1 MRFKDQINF
10 VRQHVKRNRLR
21 VFMTILATAM
31 GCAFLIVLASIAF
44 GLQTSMKKEL
54 LSDNAITEIEIYSED
69 KLDKQKIKAIPNVN
83 ALVERAEIMAEGT
96 AKFTLDERSST
107 PYTQFVDFEQLAK
120 TNEKLAQGTL
130 PKHDNE
136 IVVGYQFAQTL
147 LTKAQQQAL
156 DNDDEQTKKEGY
168 SGKLLGK
175 KLTFTYTVDKKN
187 VLTKEMTIV
196 GITKKPS
203 REWDIDERVMMPL
216 SMLAT
221 LKTNYEH
228 VTDNKQQDFS
238 YATFRVYASDL
249 EAVKEILATLKAM
262 DLSVYSVTEQLEEIN
277 ILFTAL
283 KAGLIFIGTIA
294 ILIASIGIFNTMTMA
309 VTERTREIGVMK
321 AIGTNPKL
329 IQKLFV
335 MESAY
340 IGILGTIIAIVVSY
354 VISIAVNW
362 LIPIALEMATG
373 DKAYREV
380 DLIFSAIPFELVL
393 IASAISISVA
403 IISGWRPA
411 RKATNIDVID
421 ALRQ

>member
-1 MRFKDQINF
+1 MRFKDQVDF

-54 LSDNAITEIEIYSED
+54 LSDNAITEIEIYSEER
-69 KLDKQKIKAIPNVN
+69 LDKEKIEAIPNVN
-83 ALVERAEIMAEGT
+83 ALVERAEIMVEGT
-96 AKFTLDERSST
+96 AKFTLNERSST

-120 TNEKLAQGTL
+120 TNEKLAQGTW

-136 IVVGYQFAQTL
+136 LVVGYHFAQTL
-147 LTKAQQQAL
+147 LTKAQQQAQG
-156 DNDDEQTKKEGY
+156 DDDEQTKKDGY
-168 SGKLLGK
+168 HGNLLGK
-175 KLTFTYTVDKKN
+175 KVTFTYTIDKKT
-187 VLTKEMTIV
+187 VLSKQMTIV

-216 SMLAT
+216 SMLAP
-221 LKTNYEH
+221 LKTNYEQ
-228 VTDNKQQDFS
+228 VTDKKQQDFS

-249 EAVKEILATLKAM
+249 EAVKGILETLKAM

-277 ILFTAL
+277 LLFTAL

-340 IGILGTIIAIVVSY
+340 IGILGTIIAVIVSY
-354 VISIAVNW
+354 IISFAANW
-362 LIPIALEMATG
+362 LIPLALELVTG
-373 DKAYREV
+373 DKSYREV
-380 DLIFSAIPFELVL
+380 DLIFSAIPLELVV
-393 IASAISISVA
+393 IASLISISVA

>member
-1 MRFKDQINF
+1 MRFKDQVDF

-54 LSDNAITEIEIYSED
+54 LSDNAITEIEIYSEEQ
-69 KLDKQKIKAIPNVN
+69 LDKEKIEAIPNIN
-83 ALVERAEIMAEGT
+83 ALVERAEIMVEGT
-96 AKFTLDERSST
+96 AKFTLNERSST

-136 IVVGYQFAQTL
+136 LVVGYHFAQTL
-147 LTKAQQQAL
+147 LTKAQQQAQ
-156 DNDDEQTKKEGY
+156 DDDDEQTKKDGY
-168 SGKLLGK
+168 HGNLLGK
-175 KLTFTYTVDKKN
+175 KVTFTYTIDKKT
-187 VLTKEMTIV
+187 VLSKQMTIV

-216 SMLAT
+216 SMLAP
-221 LKTNYEH
+221 LKTNYEQ
-228 VTDNKQQDFS
+228 VTDKKQQDFS

-249 EAVKEILATLKAM
+249 EAVKGILETLKAM

-277 ILFTAL
+277 LLFTAL

-329 IQKLFV
+329 VQKLFV

-340 IGILGTIIAIVVSY
+340 IGILGTIIAVIISY
-354 VISIAVNW
+354 VISFAANW
-362 LIPIALEMATG
+362 LIPLALELVTG
-373 DKAYREV
+373 DKSYREV
-380 DLIFSAIPFELVL
+380 DLIFSAIPLELVV
-393 IASAISISVA
+393 IASLISIGVA